1 MNHTTMGPKD
11 DEAALIEEGSAFLR
25 LAPRPSPEK
34 NHTERFDVL
43 VIGAGQAGLSAGYFL
58 AGTGLRF
65 LILDGNARIG
75 DAWRNRWDSL
85 RLFTPARYDGLAG
98 MPFPAPPHSFP
109 TKDEMADYLE
119 SYAARFALPVR
130 TGVRVDRLWR
140 EGDRYFATAEGPGS
154 GRQRFEA
161 AQVVVAMATY
171 QKPRFPE
178 FARELDPRIVQLH
191 SSAYRGPGQL
201 AEGGVLIVGA
211 GNSGAEIAIEAARTH
226 ETWMAGRGTGAV
238 PFRIEG
244 AAARHVL
251 LPLLFRGL
259 FHRVLTRD
267 NPLGRK
273 ARESVISK
281 GGPLIR
287 VKPKQLAAAGVQ
299 RTPRVTGVR
308 DGKPLLAD
316 GRVLG
321 VANVIWSTGFT
332 PGFSW
337 IDLELPGGK
346 DEPEHARGIVAEH
359 PGLYFVGLH
368 FLYAFSSTMI
378 HGIARDA
385 QHVAAAAAERAR
397 ARRSLEA
404 AKI

>member
-1 MNHTTMGPKD
+1 MNQTKMEPKD

-25 LAPRPSPEK
+25 LTPRPSPEESR
-34 NHTERFDVL
+34 TERFDVL
-43 VIGAGQAGLSAGYFL
+43 VIGAGQAGLSVGHFL

-140 EGDRYFATAEGPGS
+140 EGDRYVATAGGPDS
-154 GRQRFEA
+154 GRHRFEA

-171 QKPRFPE
+171 QKPRVPE

-191 SSAYRGPGQL
+191 SSAYRSPGQL

-211 GNSGAEIAIEAARTH
+211 GNSGAEIAIETARTH
-226 ETWMAGRGTGAV
+226 ETWMSGRATGAV

-244 AAARHVL
+244 TVARHVL
-251 LPLLFRGL
+251 LPLVFRGL

-273 ARESVISK
+273 ARESVITK

-287 VKPKQLAAAGVQ
+287 VKPKQLAAAGVK
-299 RTPRVTGVR
+299 RTPRVAGVR

-316 GRVLG
+316 GRVLD

-378 HGIARDA
+378 HGMARDA
-385 QHVAAAAAERAR
+385 EYVAAAVAERAR

>member
-1 MNHTTMGPKD
+1 MNHTKMEPKD

-25 LAPRPSPEK
+25 LTPRPSPEE

-43 VIGAGQAGLSAGYFL
+43 VIGAGQAGLSVGYFL

-119 SYAARFALPVR
+119 RYAERFALPVR
-130 TGVRVDRLWR
+130 TGVRVDWLWR
-140 EGDRYFATAEGPGS
+140 EGDRYVATAG
-154 GRQRFEA
+154 GRRLEA

-171 QKPRFPE
+171 QKPRVPE
-178 FARELDPRIVQLH
+178 FSRELDPRIVQLH
-191 SSAYRGPGQL
+191 SSAYRDPGQL

-226 ETWMAGRGTGAV
+226 EIWMAGRSTGAV

-244 AAARHVL
+244 AVARHVL
-251 LPLLFRGL
+251 LPLVFRGL

-273 ARESVISK
+273 ARESVITK

-287 VKPKQLAAAGVQ
+287 VKPKQLAAAGVR
-299 RTPRVTGVR
+299 RTPRVAGVR

-316 GRVLG
+316 GRVLD

-368 FLYAFSSTMI
+368 FLYGFSSTMI
-378 HGIARDA
+378 HGVARDA
-385 QHVAAAAAERAR
+385 EYVAVAVAERAR
-397 ARRSLEA
+397 ALRSTGA

>member
-1 MNHTTMGPKD
+1 MNRTKTEPKD
-11 DEAALIEEGSAFLR
+11 AGAALIEEGSAFLR
-25 LAPRPSPEK
+25 LTPRPSPAESR
-34 NHTERFDVL
+34 TERLDVL
-43 VIGAGQAGLSAGYFL
+43 VIGAGQAGLSVGHFL
-58 AGTGLRF
+58 ARTGLRF

-140 EGDRYFATAEGPGS
+140 EGDHYVATAADPDS
-154 GRQRFEA
+154 GRHRFEA

-171 QKPRFPE
+171 QRPRIPE
-178 FARELDPRIVQLH
+178 FSRELDPRIVQLH
-191 SSAYRGPGQL
+191 SSAYRSPGQL
-201 AEGGVLIVGA
+201 AEGGVLVVGA
-211 GNSGAEIAIEAARTH
+211 GNSGAEIAIESARTH
-226 ETWMAGRGTGAV
+226 ETWLAGRGTGAV
-238 PFRIEG
+238 PFRIDG
-244 AAARHVL
+244 PAARHVL
-251 LPLLFRGL
+251 LPFVFRGL

-273 ARESVISK
+273 ARESVITK

-287 VKPKQLAAAGVQ
+287 VKPKQLAAAGVR
-299 RTPRVTGVR
+299 RTPRVAGIR
-308 DGKPLLAD
+308 DGKPLLSD
-316 GRVLG
+316 GRVLH

-346 DEPEHARGIVAEH
+346 DEPGHARGIVAEH

-378 HGIARDA
+378 HGMARDA
-385 QHVAAAAAERAR
+385 EHVVAAVADRAR
-397 ARRSLEA
+397 ARKSLEA
-404 AKI
+404 AKA